1 MAIEQEDVPAEILES
16 HLAEVRMEIQI
27 ACEQSNRDPKEIT
40 MVAVTKTQSMNTI
53 KTCLDLGLTIF
64 GENRFQEM
72 DLKKEE
78 LSGRSEN
85 IEWHFIGQIQ
95 RNKVPRITA
104 KADVIHS
111 VDATWQIDVMAKIPE
126 KPKLLMQLSADP
138 KDHRGGV
145 PFEQAPELL
154 NYALNHG
161 REISG
166 VMMMPPLGD
175 DPEPHFRACRDFA
188 QFSGVKDISMGM
200 SHDYVEAIKCGATI
214 IRIGSA
220 LFGERR
226 T

>member
-1 MAIEQEDVPAEILES
+1 MAVEQDDVPRDVLES
-16 HLAEVRMEIQI
+16 NLADVRMEIQI
-27 ACEQSNRDPKEIT
+27 ACDESNRDPKEIT

-78 LSGRSEN
+78 LKNRSEN
-85 IEWHFIGQIQ
+85 ITWHFIGQIQ

-126 KPKLLMQLSADP
+126 KPQLFLQLSADV

-145 PFEQAPELL
+145 SFNEAPELL
-154 NYALNHG
+154 SYSRNHG
-161 REISG
+161 RELTG
-166 VMMMPPLGD
+166 VMIMPPLGE
-175 DPEPHFRACRDFA
+175 DPEPHFRACHDFA
-188 QFSGVKDISMGM
+188 QMAGLADISMGM
-200 SHDYVEAIKCGATI
+200 SQDYVQAIKCGSTV
-214 IRIGSA
+214 IRIGTA